1 MVSLTPPPHRHL
13 PVASSADRQAARRE
27 LVLMARH
34 LDWPSRVLAELE
46 EAFAQLEARLWD
58 RDPLLLYRL
67 LGHPASGLELVA
79 ATRGAAPLDDEP
91 FRLHHTRGGW
101 TVAVACFHHDRPPV
115 EPDVGGVSVSLEGA
129 PHCGDGWA
137 FRRDGDMVALLV
149 VDGLGHGPKAAEARD
164 RALELFDRAFDG
176 DMERFVDR
184 ANDAL
189 RATRGAALGLLA
201 ARGGQLDYVGL
212 GNIGGWLHGGGT
224 LQRLVSLPGTL
235 GLKVVRPTLRRFQHR
250 WAPGSVAV
258 LCSDG
263 LQGEPP
269 AEGAVW
275 SLEPGLLAASLY
287 VDMATG
293 RDDAAVAVVRC
304 S

>member
-13 PVASSADRQAARRE
+13 PVRDAAERQAALRE

-34 LDWPSRVLAELE
+34 LDWPAQLLAELE
-46 EAFAQLEARLWD
+46 EAFDQLQSRLWD
-58 RDPLLLYRL
+58 RAPLLLYRL
-67 LGHPASGLELVA
+67 LGHPASGLELIA
-79 ATRGAAPLDDEP
+79 ATRGVARLDEP

-115 EPDVGGVSVSLEGA
+115 EPDVGGVSVSLDGG

-137 FRRDGDMVALLV
+137 FRRDGDLLALLV
-149 VDGLGHGPKAAEARD
+149 VDGLGHGPRAAEARD

-189 RATRGAALGLLA
+189 RATRGAAMGLLA
-201 ARGGQLDYVGL
+201 ARGAQLEYVGL
-212 GNIGGWLHGGGT
+212 GNIGGWLRRDGAVH
-224 LQRLVSLPGTL
+224 RLVSLPGTL
-235 GLKVVRPTLRRFQHR
+235 GLKVLRPPLRRFQHP
-250 WAPGSVAV
+250 WTAGSVAI

-269 AEGAVW
+269 ADDSLW
-275 SLEPGLLAASLY
+275 TLEPGLLAASLY
-287 VDMATG
+287 VDLATG

-304 S
+304 T